1 MKLGSR
7 SRTECA
13 RLAVAGMLALC
24 ACGMS
29 ASPLPPPAAPSRGA
43 ASPLSPSASPS
54 PVVATVRSFGASYDG
69 VYSCTGTRLDPS
81 GAMASV
87 QSTMSI
93 ALDLRDSWIRGAW
106 SDRDVDMLDY
116 RTYDARARRW
126 TRYLLASD
134 GAYEALT
141 SEGPG
146 AGSEWTWQGMQEG
159 PLGTLQ
165 VRHRETFEHAGIE
178 LSGDAYLGGRW
189 TNTYRAHCRRESPG
203 AVHR

>member
-1 MKLGSR
+1 MNNPG
-7 SRTECA
+7 
-13 RLAVAGMLALC
+13 AVAPRPDRVQLVVVALLALS
-24 ACGMS
+24 ACGAS
-29 ASPLPPPAAPSRGA
+29 ASPLPPPAAPS
-43 ASPLSPSASPS
+43 
-54 PVVATVRSFGASYDG
+54 PVVATVRAFGVSYAG
-69 VYSCTGTRLDPS
+69 VYSCTGTRLDAS

-116 RTYDARARRW
+116 RTFDTRARRW

-146 AGSEWTWQGMQEG
+146 ARTEWTWRGTQEG
-159 PLGTLQ
+159 PMGTLQ
-165 VRHRETFEHAGIE
+165 VRHREMFEQGGIE
-178 LSGDAYLGGRW
+178 ISGDAYLGGHW
-189 TNTYRAHCRRESPG
+189 MKTYEARCRRAPLS
-203 AVHR
+203 